1 MLQETEEDMLKHQL
15 MSGGY
20 SVPGIGPVGPRPQGG
35 RPVIHPG
42 DVTAGLDLM
51 SNSFSWQALTDLGID
66 PSSITNQVFVANASV
81 PHSCCFYNWF

>member
-1 MLQETEEDMLKHQL
+1 MLQETEEDVLKHQL

-20 SVPGIGPVGPRPQGG
+20 SVPGINPVGARPQGGG

-42 DVTAGLDLM
+42 DVTAGLELM

-66 PSSITNQVFVANASV
+66 PSNITSQVFVANASIM
-81 PHSCCFYNWF
+81 HS